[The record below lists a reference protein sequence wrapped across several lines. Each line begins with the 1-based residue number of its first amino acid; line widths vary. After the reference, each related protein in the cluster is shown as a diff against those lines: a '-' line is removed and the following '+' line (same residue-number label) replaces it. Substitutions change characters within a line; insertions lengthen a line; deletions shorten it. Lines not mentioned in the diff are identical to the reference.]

1 MAAENNLKAY
11 TMEQLHTLLNFILH
25 LDTYLVSFVAA
36 HGLWT
41 YLMVFGVIF
50 CETGLVITPFLP
62 GDSLLFTLGSLS
74 ALSDNPLNILILL
87 PLLILASI
95 LGNQTNY
102 FIGRSIGPKVFS
114 IDRPWL
120 LNKKHLT
127 EAHAFYEK
135 NGGKTI
141 IFARFIPIIRT
152 FAPFVAGVSYMSI
165 KLFHCYNVT
174 SAVLWIGSLLGMGY
188 FLGSLPFIK
197 TNFSI
202 VIYGIIIL
210 SLLPPILSYFY
221 QRIKNPV

>member
-1 MAAENNLKAY
+1 
-11 TMEQLHTLLNFILH
+11 MEQLQTLLNLMLH

-41 YLMVFGVIF
+41 YLVVFGVIF

-62 GDSLLFTLGSLS
+62 GDSLLFTLGSIA

-102 FIGRSIGPKVFS
+102 LIGRTIGPKVFS
-114 IDRPWL
+114 MNKLRLI
-120 LNKKHLT
+120 NKKHLM
-127 EAHAFYEK
+127 EAHDFYEK
-135 NGGKTI
+135 HGGKTI

-152 FAPFVAGVSYMSI
+152 FVPFIAGVSGMSFN
-165 KLFHCYNVT
+165 LFHFYNIT
-174 SAVLWIGSLLGMGY
+174 SAMLWISSLLGMGY

-202 VIYGIIIL
+202 VIYGIIML
-210 SLLPPILSYFY
+210 SVLPPILSFLY
-221 QRIKNPV
+221 QRIIKST